1 MKEVWKVRDDQKKLI
16 IICQVFLIISTLQF
30 DNFPICHKEAY
41 ILVYP
46 LYLIKTL
53 FVWSSVTF
61 KTKSCFAWKL
71 IERINRQMQRNGK
84 ENSAKLNKVLL
95 LGSIG
100 IVAFKLL
107 FLIIP

>member
-46 LYLIKTL
+46 LYLFIYL
-53 FVWSSVTF
+53 FICLVFSHLQNKILFCLEVD
-61 KTKSCFAWKL
+61 
-71 IERINRQMQRNGK
+71 RQMQRNGK
-84 ENSAKLNKVLL
+84 ENRAKLNKVLLLL

-100 IVAFKLL
+100 IVAFKL
-107 FLIIP
+107 